1 MFFKSKVPMVYAVV
15 AVDKANNIEVFKT
28 TNHAKMLATVR
39 KVSAEQKQYKVLRQA
54 IGN

>member
-1 MFFKSKVPMVYAVV
+1 MFCKSKVPMAYAVV
-15 AVDKANNIEVFKT
+15 TVDKDNKIEIFKT

-54 IGN
+54 IDN